1 MTATIVQNII
11 KFMERANAVGPES
24 FAWCEAYA
32 ALMQELNRLNTPTP
46 EVKSHE

>member
-1 MTATIVQNII
+1 MTQQILQNIM

-32 ALMQELNRLNTPTP
+32 ALMQELNKLKAPTPT
-46 EVKSHE
+46 EE